1 MGAASAPNAQQFWAM
16 VWRRFRSNRPALWSL
31 RLLVVLL
38 GIAFFADFLAN
49 EKPLYCKIEGKRYFP
64 VLADYGQAL
73 GWTNPDPQFL
83 NVDWKDLEYERVWW
97 APVAYSASTID
108 VYNAPFKGPFDR
120 QVVAE
125 DRFWHWLGTDDL
137 GRDVAAGMLAGTRMA
152 MLVGVV
158 AMSVA
163 CFFGIILGLLA
174 GYYGDSRLR
183 WTRVR
188 LLANGVALVAAWFYG
203 FAARSYALAESEWP
217 PGELGKSILLGLV
230 LLVVANVGA
239 SQLERFPLLARKRA
253 LPVDL
258 LVMRAI
264 EVLESVPGLL
274 FLLAILAVIEK
285 PGILDVMVIIGFLS
299 WTSVARFVRAELLR
313 IRTLPYIEAAQVM
326 GFSEWRIIWRHAL
339 PNALG
344 PILVVVAFGVAGA
357 ILAEASLSFLGL
369 GLSIDQVSW
378 GSMINKARE
387 DFSAWWLA
395 LLPGLAIFAT
405 VTIFNLIGDG
415 LAQAMDAKLN
425 Q

>member
-1 MGAASAPNAQQFWAM
+1 M
-16 VWRRFRSNRPALWSL
+16 
-31 RLLVVLL
+31 
-38 GIAFFADFLAN
+38 
-49 EKPLYCKIEGKRYFP
+49 
-64 VLADYGQAL
+64 
-73 GWTNPDPQFL
+73 
-83 NVDWKDLEYERVWW
+83 
-97 APVAYSASTID
+97 
-108 VYNAPFKGPFDR
+108 
-120 QVVAE
+120 AE

-188 LLANGVALVAAWFYG
+188 LLANGVAVVAAWFYG
-203 FAARSYALAESEWP
+203 FAARSYALAESEVVAW
-217 PGELGKSILLGLV
+217 EWGKSTLLALSLLV
-230 LLVVANVGA
+230 LANVVAGL
-239 SQLERFPLLARKRA
+239 LERFPPLARKWA

-258 LVMRAI
+258 LVMRVV
-264 EVLESVPGLL
+264 EVLESLPALL

-387 DFSAWWLA
+387 DFSAWWIA
-395 LLPGLAIFAT
+395 LLPGLAIFVT

-415 LAQAMDAKLN
+415 LATAMDAKLS